1 MKSKMKIVSVVEAT
15 TMNAVA
21 KIVLEF
27 HRTAREIGDMSGNLP
42 RIEGS
47 LITFDRGSDH
57 QQSAN
62 EFVEATQAAGIEI
75 DVIPERRRFDL
86 AVVSALKEI
95 VRQRQPDLV
104 ITHSVKSH
112 FLMWRSRL
120 WKQYPWIAFHHGYTS
135 TDRKMKI
142 YNRFDRWSLP
152 KADLVITV
160 CDAFALELGSVA
172 RVAPERIRVR
182 HNSIRPV
189 SPSAAEGVRALRERL
204 GIVENE
210 AIILSV
216 GRLSKEKAHADLA
229 KAFRQLCTTNPDLN
243 CKLVIVGD
251 GPEREPLES
260 AAAQSGLSQRIIF
273 AGQVTDVRPFYAMSD
288 VFVLPSLTEGSPNV
302 LLEAMAA
309 QVPIVATAVG
319 GVPEIVENEE
329 SALLVPANDPAAL
342 AAAIARV
349 VKDNSLSQRL
359 ARKATVLVE
368 TQFTSQNYAR
378 SLIEIYLDVISTQ
391 TRSRD

>member
-27 HRTAREIGDMSGNLP
+27 HRTAHEIGEESGDLP

-57 QQSAN
+57 QQGAN
-62 EFVEATQAAGIEI
+62 EFVEATHAAGIEI

-86 AVVSALKEI
+86 AVVSVLEEI

-120 WKQYPWIAFHHGYTS
+120 WKQYPWIAFHHGYTT
-135 TDRKMKI
+135 TDRKMRI

-160 CDAFALELGSVA
+160 CNAFALELGSVA
-172 RVAPERIRVR
+172 RVAAERIRVR

-189 SPSAAEGVRALRERL
+189 SQPAAEDVRALRERL

-210 AIILSV
+210 AVILSV
-216 GRLSKEKAHADLA
+216 GRLSKEKAHADLI
-229 KAFRQLCTTNPDLN
+229 KAFKQLCTTNPDLN

-260 AAAQSGLSQRIIF
+260 ASAQSGLSQRIIF

-288 VFVLPSLTEGSPNV
+288 IFVLPSLTEGSPNV

-319 GVPEIVENEE
+319 GVPEIIENEE
-329 SALLVPANDPAAL
+329 GALLVPAKDPAAL
-342 AAAIARV
+342 AAAIARLLTDAELGRRLTRNAAEIASKNHSPHEYV
-349 VKDNSLSQRL
+349 PSLIAIYDEVMS
-359 ARKATVLVE
+359 ARK
-368 TQFTSQNYAR
+368 
-378 SLIEIYLDVISTQ
+378 
-391 TRSRD
+391 TRT